1 MLPHTLPSPNTAQC
15 RLPPPFVVHFLNT
28 PVTAT
33 SCKKGYRQEKKL
45 LLFSPKRV
53 LLWNLMFYNK
63 ISTEKNMRRS
73 FNCHKMFKCSILGCS
88 PIVCPLWSPRPPPR
102 KVNQET
108 ALKSTASNC
117 DHRPSFFGWLILRAC
132 IMAHVVAGA
141 PQSLR
146 AIAASRLDYA
156 KKGVL
161 LTARGALNKI
171 CFKQA

>member
-1 MLPHTLPSPNTAQC
+1 
-15 RLPPPFVVHFLNT
+15 
-28 PVTAT
+28 
-33 SCKKGYRQEKKL
+33 
-45 LLFSPKRV
+45 
-53 LLWNLMFYNK
+53 
-63 ISTEKNMRRS
+63 MRRS

-88 PIVCPLWSPRPPPR
+88 LIVCPLWSPSP
-102 KVNQET
+102 KVDQET
-108 ALKSTASNC
+108 ALQSTASNC

-132 IMAHVVAGA
+132 TMGHVVAGA

-146 AIAASRLDYA
+146 GIAASRLDYA